1 MGMVSDDVPR
11 RDALAGPYA
20 ATTYVVVDG
29 FRRVPL
35 RLGARSPDADRL
47 LARLRRRDAFILSAD
62 NPGSL
67 RRPDATNRRARL
79 RLPRGL
85 RTEAQADGGGWPVER
100 GVLATVGAA
109 QVRKL
114 LARLRQAAAVRV
126 VRGRPPVLL
135 WSRAGYFGR

>member
-1 MGMVSDDVPR
+1 MLSDAMPR

-29 FRRVPL
+29 FRRLPL

-47 LARLRRRDAFILSAD
+47 LARLRTREAFVLTAD

-67 RRPDATNRRARL
+67 RRPDAANRRAGL
-79 RLPRGL
+79 RLPLGL
-85 RTEAQADGGGWPVER
+85 RTEARPDDGGWPVER

-109 QVRKL
+109 QVQTL
-114 LARLRQAAAVRV
+114 LAGLRQAAAVRV
-126 VRGRPPVLL
+126 ARGRPPVLL